1 MILVALQLLYP
12 RAWLYQ
18 EQRPFV
24 LDLLGATVKKISECM
39 NILKGRTVIM
49 DGDADLSFSGHRE
62 GDFSASEE
70 LRPLCPHTLFW
81 FFSFLLWPLLICRFI
96 LLHLATKCGNS
107 SKLVLDPYFFP
118 TLSLRGSNM
127 QMSSTCQYLQ
137 IHFYPR
143 LPWAPTLIPN
153 DVFNYFYLDVS
164 NSQYTPD
171 ETHDLLF
178 FFKFPPGFPIY
189 HTFHLTTR
197 NL

>member
-62 GDFSASEE
+62 GDLSASEE

-107 SKLVLDPYFFP
+107 SKLVLDPYIFLSYTLP
-118 TLSLRGSNM
+118 TWV
-127 QMSSTCQYLQ
+127 QHADVIYMS
-137 IHFYPR
+137 
-143 LPWAPTLIPN
+143 IP
-153 DVFNYFYLDVS
+153 S
-164 NSQYTPD
+164 NSFLPQTSLSSNPYTQ
-171 ETHDLLF
+171 
-178 FFKFPPGFPIY
+178 
-189 HTFHLTTR
+189 
-197 NL
+197 